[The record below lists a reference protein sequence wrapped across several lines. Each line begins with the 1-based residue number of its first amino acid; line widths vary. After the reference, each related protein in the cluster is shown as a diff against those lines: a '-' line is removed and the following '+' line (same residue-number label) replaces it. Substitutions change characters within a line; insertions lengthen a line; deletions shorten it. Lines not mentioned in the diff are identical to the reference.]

1 MESTSLLKDSTI
13 SFLLLQHESII
24 RDSSVDVERILSKE
38 SQLSKQCDHQHKL
51 LMLALTL

>member
-51 LMLALTL
+51 LILALTL